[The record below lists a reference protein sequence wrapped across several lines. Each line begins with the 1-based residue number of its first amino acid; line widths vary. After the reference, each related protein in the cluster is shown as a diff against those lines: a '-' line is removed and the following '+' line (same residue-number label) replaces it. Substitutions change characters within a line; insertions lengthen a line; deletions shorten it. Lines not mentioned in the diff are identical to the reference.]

1 MYNTTGC
8 RRAQGLWAFPKAGSQ
23 DGAASDSC
31 AWTNVCVL
39 FPQLLPW
46 PQTGAQDP
54 SRPRCGYPQK
64 CAQSGISPSITRPFR
79 GCFPATLSGWKPGS
93 ACCKKLI
100 IIPPEGCRPPPTA
113 HQRRHL
119 QHLPRNPYP
128 NAGSCGEDSH
138 TCSNSNCASLSKRPQ
153 APAGYWRS
161 GSDLHGTG
169 SCFWCGPIRPANS
182 GLVPCKLKCNPYYA
196 VTHRPYRRDNWVSV
210 PPYFSSVWEVSLD
223 AG

>member
-8 RRAQGLWAFPKAGSQ
+8 CCAQSLWAFPKAGSQ

-64 CAQSGISPSITRPFR
+64 CAQSGISPSITRPFW
-79 GCFPATLSGWKPGS
+79 GCFPATISVWKPGS

-100 IIPPEGCRPPPTA
+100 IIPHRDAAHHRPPTSDATCNTFRGTPIPTRVRA
-113 HQRRHL
+113 VRTHMPVATQLR
-119 QHLPRNPYP
+119 Q
-128 NAGSCGEDSH
+128 
-138 TCSNSNCASLSKRPQ
+138 
-153 APAGYWRS
+153 
-161 GSDLHGTG
+161 
-169 SCFWCGPIRPANS
+169 
-182 GLVPCKLKCNPYYA
+182 LK
-196 VTHRPYRRDNWVSV
+196 
-210 PPYFSSVWEVSLD
+210 
-223 AG
+223 

>member
-1 MYNTTGC
+1 MRVIPSASPLATDGDAGPVLSEMRISTEMCAVGDKPVDHSPILGVFPCDSFWVEAGIGLLQKAYNYT
-8 RRAQGLWAFPKAGSQ
+8 AQ
-23 DGAASDSC
+23 
-31 AWTNVCVL
+31 
-39 FPQLLPW
+39 
-46 PQTGAQDP
+46 
-54 SRPRCGYPQK
+54 
-64 CAQSGISPSITRPFR
+64 
-79 GCFPATLSGWKPGS
+79 
-93 ACCKKLI
+93 
-100 IIPPEGCRPPPTA
+100 GCRPPPTA

-138 TCSNSNCASLSKRPQ
+138 ACSNSNCVSLSKRPQ

-210 PPYFSSVWEVSLD
+210 PPYFSSAWEVSLD